1 MHSFIMPKTYFVF
14 STDIGPLI
22 SKQSK
27 ERVLRLID
35 SAKKEGA
42 KVLLDGSNVKVTGFE
57 SGNFV
62 GPTIIADVKP
72 NMTCYKVIILYL
84 FDPYLGGN
92 LWACAR
98 NACS

>member
-1 MHSFIMPKTYFVF
+1 MISIF

-42 KVLLDGSNVKVTGFE
+42 KILLDGSHVKVPGFE

-62 GPTIIADVKP
+62 GPTIIADAKP
-72 NMTCYKVIILYL
+72 NMTCYTVISTCFILKSYI
-84 FDPYLGGN
+84 GGN
-92 LWACAR
+92 LWARSR
-98 NACS
+98 NP